1 MRKLVLVAALVVS
14 TLTFAQERGKK
25 GENLTPEQ
33 KVELHVK
40 KMSKDLNLD
49 ANQQEQVK
57 SILLEN
63 TKKREA
69 KKAELKARRDKGEK
83 LSKDEKATLENQML
97 DNQTE
102 HKAQMKKILS
112 AEQYI
117 KWEEKFE
124 KRSEKREER
133 KHEKKEK
140 RKDSKPNKE

>member
-25 GENLTPEQ
+25 GKNLTPEQ
-33 KVELHVK
+33 QVELHVK

-133 KHEKKEK
+133 KHERKEK